1 MDLVPVPAFVN
12 CFPSPTVTDAQMI
25 TPKSVGH
32 KCMQPIQPEQLAE
45 ELGIEGQKWKLQL

>member
-1 MDLVPVPAFVN
+1 MPAFVN